1 MGDDGEERTVDEG
14 QLDAL
19 ALEAAAYIR
28 SRGGALE
35 PAIVV
40 AELCRTGAS
49 AQDAWDAIDHGL
61 RSGALVVLGATKID
75 AGIVRGWL

>member
-1 MGDDGEERTVDEG
+1 MSEDGEESTVDEG

-28 SRGGALE
+28 RRGGALE
-35 PAIVV
+35 PATVV

-49 AQDAWDAIDHGL
+49 TRDAWDAMDHGV
-61 RSGALVVLGATKID
+61 RSGALVMLGTTKID